1 MVYRFKYIF
10 IFFGLLPLCLSGQLD
25 LKSDYSYEELET
37 LLEQA
42 RSENDHQILADAYY
56 LLAVYE
62 KEKLSNDELAF
73 EYFTRSLEYY
83 KFVEDK
89 EQIFEVERKIA
100 LRSLEAGLYSEALQ
114 SLEKML
120 AQYRK
125 QGDKKML
132 TQLFMDIAA
141 AHNGTGDTE
150 KALNFQKKA
159 ISLNREVGDEEL
171 SVKLSLTQVDSYVA
185 LSELDSASLFV
196 NRIVERAMKL
206 ENIEMKCQVLNKQG
220 NIRNLQK
227 RHVRA
232 LESFTMAAELCGS
245 KSYDRN
251 RLELYEGLSQTFKKL
266 QDYKKAYSYAEKYA
280 LLNDSILNND
290 RVNTI
295 NNLSYKFKVKENNKA
310 LRVLELENDYALVRN
325 EQQRRAL
332 WVLGVGLGL
341 LLALLYYIIRFYN
354 QRIKANSII
363 NEQKEKINSQ
373 RIQNLEDEIKINS
386 MQSMIEGQEIERERI
401 AKDLHDSLGGV
412 LSTIKLQFDSVQSKM
427 ADVSEVDEY
436 KKAHKLID
444 AAVDE
449 VRSISQNLQPSS
461 LENLGLIAAINDL
474 INRFAGEKNPEI
486 DFQHYSFPEKINKMV
501 SLSIY
506 RIVQELLHNASK
518 HSKANEIMIQLTRDD
533 DEIVVHFEDDGI
545 GFDPGNTRK
554 GGMGMENLR
563 SRVNYLKGSMSI
575 DSQQGEGSSF
585 VIHIPYV
592 AD

>member
-1 MVYRFKYIF
+1 MLHLKK
-10 IFFGLLPLCLSGQLD
+10 IFFLLLLFPFCLSGQLD
-25 LKSDYSYEELET
+25 LKSDHSYDELEV
-37 LLEQA
+37 LLNQA
-42 RSENDHQILADAYY
+42 REENDHQILADAYF

-62 KEKLSNDELAF
+62 KDKLSNDELAF

-83 KFVEDK
+83 KIVEDE

-100 LRSLEAGLYSEALQ
+100 LRSLEAGLYTEAVE

-120 AQYRK
+120 MHYRK
-125 QGDKKML
+125 LGDKKML
-132 TQLFMDIAA
+132 TQLFMDLASAYI
-141 AHNGTGDTE
+141 GTGDTE
-150 KALNFQKKA
+150 KALNYQKKA

-185 LSELDSASLFV
+185 LTELDSASLLI
-196 NRIVERAMKL
+196 NRIVNRALKL
-206 ENIEMKCQVLNKQG
+206 ENIELKCQVLNQQG
-220 NIRNLQK
+220 EIRNLQK

-232 LESFTMAAELCGS
+232 LESFTMAGSLCGS
-245 KSYDRN
+245 RPYDRN
-251 RLELYEGLSQTFKKL
+251 RLNLYQGLSRTYKKL
-266 QDYKKAYSYAEKYA
+266 ADYKLAYSYTEKYA
-280 LLNDSILNND
+280 ALNDSILNND

-295 NNLSYKFKVKENNKA
+295 NNLSYKFKVKQKNKE
-310 LRVLELENDYALVRN
+310 LRVLELENDYAFQKN
-325 EQQRRAL
+325 NQQRRAL
-332 WVLGVGLGL
+332 WVLGGGLGL

-373 RIQNLEDEIKINS
+373 RFQNLEDEIKINS

-401 AKDLHDSLGGV
+401 AKELHDSLGGV
-412 LSTIKLQFDSVQSKM
+412 LSTIKLQFDSVQSKIKKV
-427 ADVSEVDEY
+427 AQVEEY
-436 KKAHKLID
+436 QKAHKLID

-449 VRSISQNLQPSS
+449 VRTISQNLQPSA

-474 INRFAGEKNPEI
+474 INRFQGHKNAEI

-506 RIVQELLHNASK
+506 RIVQELLNNASK
-518 HSKANEIMIQLTRDD
+518 HSKAEEIMIQLTRDE

-545 GFDPGNTRK
+545 GFDPSHTRK
-554 GGMGMENLR
+554 GGMGMENIR

-575 DSQQGEGSSF
+575 DSKDGEGSSF

>member
-1 MVYRFKYIF
+1 MNVLRYLYIA
-10 IFFGLLPLCLSGQLD
+10 IFFSPTFLFGQLD
-25 LKSDYSYEELET
+25 LKATYSYDELEV

-42 RSENDHQILADAYY
+42 RSENDHQILADVYY

-83 KFVEDK
+83 KFVEDN
-89 EQIFEVERKIA
+89 EQIFTVERKIA
-100 LRSLEAGLYSEALQ
+100 LRSLEAGLYSEAVQ
-114 SLEKML
+114 TLEKML
-120 AQYRK
+120 DHYRK
-125 QGDKKML
+125 EGDKKKL
-132 TQLFMDIAA
+132 TELFMDLAA

-150 KALNFQKKA
+150 KALTYQKKA

-171 SVKLSLTQVDSYVA
+171 SVKLLLTQVDSYVA
-185 LSELDSASLFV
+185 LNELDSASLLI
-196 NRIVERAMKL
+196 NRIVNRAIKL
-206 ENIEMKCQVLNKQG
+206 ENVDVKCQVLNKQG
-220 NIRNLQK
+220 HIRNLQS
-227 RHVRA
+227 RHLKA
-232 LESFTMAAELCGS
+232 MESFIVATRFCGS
-245 KSYDRN
+245 KSYDQN
-251 RLELYEGLSQTFKKL
+251 RLELYDGLSQTYKELK
-266 QDYKKAYSYAEKYA
+266 DYKQAFLYSEKYA

-310 LRVLELENDYALVRN
+310 LKVLELENDYALVKN

-332 WVLGVGLGL
+332 WVLGIGLGL

-363 NEQKEKINSQ
+363 NEQKGKINSQ

-386 MQSMIEGQEIERERI
+386 MQSMLEGQEIERERI
-401 AKDLHDSLGGV
+401 AKELHDSLGGV
-412 LSTIKLQFDSVQSKM
+412 LSTIKLQFDSVQNKISN
-427 ADVSEVDEY
+427 VSEVDEY
-436 KKAHKLID
+436 QKAHKLID

-449 VRSISQNLQPSS
+449 VRTISQNLQPSS

-474 INRFAGEKNPEI
+474 INRFAGDKNPEI

-518 HSKANEIMIQLTRDD
+518 HSNANEIMIQLTRDE

-545 GFDPGNTRK
+545 GFDPANTRK
-554 GGMGMENLR
+554 GGMGMDNLR

-575 DSQQGEGSSF
+575 DSKPGEGSSF
-585 VIHIPYV
+585 LIHIPYV
-592 AD
+592 AN

>member
-1 MVYRFKYIF
+1 MVKILRYILF
-10 IFFGLLPLCLSGQLD
+10 LLFAFPWLLSAQLD
-25 LKSDYSYEELET
+25 LKSDYSYEELEI
-37 LLEQA
+37 LLQQA
-42 RSENDHQILADAYY
+42 RDENDHQILADAYF

-83 KFVEDK
+83 KFVEDD
-89 EQIFEVERKIA
+89 EQIFEVERMIA
-100 LRSLEAGLYSEALQ
+100 LRSLEAGLYSEAVET
-114 SLEKML
+114 LEKML
-120 AQYRK
+120 LNYRK
-125 QGDKKML
+125 TGNKEML
-132 TQLFMDIAA
+132 THLFMDLASA
-141 AHNGTGDTE
+141 YNGTGDTE
-150 KALNFQKKA
+150 QALNYQKKA
-159 ISLNREVGDEEL
+159 ISLNREVGNEEL
-171 SVKLSLTQVDSYVA
+171 SVKLLMTQVDSYVA
-185 LSELDSASLFV
+185 LSELDSATILINS
-196 NRIVERAMKL
+196 IVERSIKL
-206 ENIEMKCQVLNKQG
+206 EDSEIKCKVLNKQG
-220 NIRNLQK
+220 NIRNLQN
-227 RHVRA
+227 RHLGA
-232 LESFTMAAELCGS
+232 LESFSLAGDLCGA
-245 KSYDRN
+245 KPYDRN
-251 RLELYEGLSQTFKKL
+251 RLELYDGLSRTYKRLKDFKSAFL
-266 QDYKKAYSYAEKYA
+266 YSEKYA
-280 LLNDSILNND
+280 ALNDSILNND
-290 RVNTI
+290 RVNTM
-295 NNLSYKFKVKENNKA
+295 NNLSYKFKVKEKNKE
-310 LRVLELENDYALVRN
+310 LRVLELENDYALERN
-325 EQQRRAL
+325 KQQLRAL
-332 WVLGVGLGL
+332 WVLGIGLGL

-363 NEQKEKINSQ
+363 NTQKEEINSQ
-373 RIQNLEDEIKINS
+373 RIKNLEDEIKINS

-412 LSTIKLQFDSVQSKM
+412 LSTIKLQFDSVQSKVKK
-427 ADVSEVDEY
+427 VSNVDEY
-436 KKAHKLID
+436 QKAHKLID

-486 DFQHYSFPEKINKMV
+486 DFQYYSFPEKINKMV

-518 HSKANEIMIQLTRDD
+518 HSKADEIMIQLTRDD

-554 GGMGMENLR
+554 GGMGMENIR

-575 DSQQGEGSSF
+575 DSQEGEGSSF